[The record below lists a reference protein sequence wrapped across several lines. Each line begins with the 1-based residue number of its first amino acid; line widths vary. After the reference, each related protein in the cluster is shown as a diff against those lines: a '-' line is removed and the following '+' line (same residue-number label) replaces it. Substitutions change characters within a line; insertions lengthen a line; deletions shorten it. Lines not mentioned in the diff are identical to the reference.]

1 MIVRSL
7 LPFLPKAAVVRHSSR
22 SALLVSGRNRS
33 KQFAAFAPNLHFTW
47 VKEHRLILERV
58 ALERGEAVEVEELL
72 SGLQR
77 YQELKASVVQLG
89 QKREKLAAL
98 VKLKKKTKEK
108 VEETV
113 VLETRRVKESI
124 EQLKEEVWRLEEN
137 ELRRL
142 LDLQNCD
149 ETSVFESRL
158 IAFKKYEGQ
167 PEEVK
172 LSHREV
178 GVKYGLVTFTE
189 DGGYYL
195 HHKLA
200 LLELQLSH
208 HLSSLALRHNHFPV
222 SAPDF
227 SKSVVLE
234 GCGLPYF
241 DPNIAL
247 ALRPDGECGD
257 PESGTAMHLVGGAS
271 LPGLVAYFARNVL
284 ASPGTVLPLVLSC
297 QGRAYTPPTP
307 SPVTP
312 DLVTG
317 RQSTAMASLAA
328 CASKEEAEAQFEKLV
343 QFVQEAIQFMPNYR
357 LEEQTLAQCSKSD
370 LRRVSVLVR
379 GKESIEVG
387 SVALQGDYFSR
398 RLMIRQKA
406 EDDSLQPLYT
416 ASMQLSITRLLASI
430 IEMSQGDS
438 DMLAKFKALLA

>member
-7 LPFLPKAAVVRHSSR
+7 LTFLPKAAVVRHSSR

-33 KQFAAFAPNLHFTW
+33 KQFAAFSPNLHFTW
-47 VKEHRLILERV
+47 VEKHRHILERV
-58 ALERGEAVEVEELL
+58 ALERGEAVEVGELL

-124 EQLKEEVWRLEEN
+124 EQLKEEIWRLEEN

-149 ETSVFESRL
+149 ETSAFESRL
-158 IAFKKYEGQ
+158 VASKKYEGQ
-167 PEEVK
+167 SEEVK

-178 GVKYGLVTFTE
+178 GVKHGLVTFTE

-200 LLELQLSH
+200 LLELQLSR
-208 HLSSLALRHNHFPV
+208 HLSSLALCHNHFPV

-241 DPNIAL
+241 DPNSAL
-247 ALRPDGECGD
+247 ALRPGGECGD

-271 LPGLVAYFARNVL
+271 LPALVAYFARNVL
-284 ASPGTVLPLVLSC
+284 ASPGTVLPIVLSC
-297 QGRAYTPPTP
+297 QGRAYTPPTTP
-307 SPVTP
+307 SP

-343 QFVQEAIQFMPNYR
+343 HFVLKAIQFMPNYR

-379 GKESIEVG
+379 GKETIEVG

-406 EDDSLQPLYT
+406 GDDSLQPLYT